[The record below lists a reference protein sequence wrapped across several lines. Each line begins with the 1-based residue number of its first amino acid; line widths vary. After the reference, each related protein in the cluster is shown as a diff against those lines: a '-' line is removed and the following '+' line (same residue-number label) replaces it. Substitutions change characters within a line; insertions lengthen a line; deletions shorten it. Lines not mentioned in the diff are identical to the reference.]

1 MHYVI
6 RRVSP
11 MGAMLYGLLIGF
23 ALWLIPGLLL
33 GLFVGS
39 AIAGLQDWLRDLQL
53 LVLLPIGDGIPLD
66 FTLILPVSGLQERLT
81 ALSGQENLL
90 MLAIVLGTAAAGM
103 LLTGMATLLG
113 AILFNMLTPL
123 FGGIGVTLDAI
134 DTGATRRPVVDS
146 AKPAPVVTTSSAP
159 LVRKTQP
166 DALPNRPQAPTA
178 WLVSLA
184 GHNERLSLSGDITR
198 IGSASGNDIIL
209 AGLAANHAE
218 IRRESGRY
226 LIYDLGSRRTWV
238 NDVQVAAVHMLKD
251 GFRLQLGSSGFVFQ
265 VQSTQSQ

>member
-1 MHYVI
+1 MRYVI

-23 ALWLIPGLLL
+23 ALWLIPGLAF

-39 AIAGLQDWLRDLQL
+39 AIAGLRDWLRDLQL
-53 LVLLPIGDGIPLD
+53 LVMLPIGDGIPLD
-66 FTLILPVSGLQERLT
+66 FTPLMPIAGIQERLT
-81 ALSGQENLL
+81 ALSGQETLL
-90 MLAIVLGTAAAGM
+90 VMAVVLGTAAAGM
-103 LLTGMATLLG
+103 LLSGLAALFG
-113 AILFNMLTPL
+113 AILFNLLTPL

-134 DTGATRRPVVDS
+134 ETKVAPRPTAAS
-146 AKPAPVVTTSSAP
+146 TAPIAG
-159 LVRKTQP
+159 RAQP
-166 DALPNRPQAPTA
+166 VASPNRLAAATA

-184 GHNERLSLSGDITR
+184 GPDERLPINGEITR
-198 IGSASGNDIIL
+198 IGSAPDNDIVL
-209 AGLAANHAE
+209 AGLSPNHAE

-265 VQSTQSQ
+265 TQST

>member
-1 MHYVI
+1 MRYVI

-23 ALWLIPGLLL
+23 ALWLIPGLAF

-39 AIAGLQDWLRDLQL
+39 AIAGLRDWLRDLQL
-53 LVLLPIGDGIPLD
+53 LVMLPIGDGIPLD
-66 FTLILPVSGLQERLT
+66 FTPLMPIAGIQERLT
-81 ALSGQENLL
+81 ALSGQETLPV
-90 MLAIVLGTAAAGM
+90 MAVVLGTAAAGM
-103 LLTGMATLLG
+103 LLSGLAALFG
-113 AILFNMLTPL
+113 AILFNLLTPL
-123 FGGIGVTLDAI
+123 FGGIGVTLDAMETKVTPRPTA
-134 DTGATRRPVVDS
+134 DRPRSTPATAASTAPIAGQAQPVAS
-146 AKPAPVVTTSSAP
+146 
-159 LVRKTQP
+159 
-166 DALPNRPQAPTA
+166 PNRPAAATA

-184 GHNERLSLSGDITR
+184 GRDERLPINGEITR
-198 IGSASGNDIIL
+198 IGSAPDNDIVL
-209 AGLAANHAE
+209 AGLSPNHAE

-265 VQSTQSQ
+265 TQST